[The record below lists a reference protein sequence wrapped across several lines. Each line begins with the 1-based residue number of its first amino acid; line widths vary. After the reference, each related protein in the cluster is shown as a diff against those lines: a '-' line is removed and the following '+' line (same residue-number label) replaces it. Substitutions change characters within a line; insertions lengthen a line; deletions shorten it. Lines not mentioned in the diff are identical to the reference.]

1 MKMNKAIRMAERLKN
16 VIRKY
21 KNHFSGML
29 RRASEHME
37 LPFDT
42 EIKKV
47 DFINHCYALVNKL
60 DLSYGG
66 MLSNKKGMPKT
77 RLPILIL
84 CVIMMKDTCAFEE
97 EIWEVLNMIDTYFWR
112 KFFIFGESRNFII
125 KDLVK

>member
-1 MKMNKAIRMAERLKN
+1 MNKAIRMAERMKN

-42 EIKKV
+42 EIKKMN
-47 DFINHCYALVNKL
+47 FINHCYALVNKL
-60 DLSYGG
+60 DLSCDV

-84 CVIMMKDTCAFEE
+84 CVILMDNRAFEE

-112 KFFIFGESRNFII
+112 KLLIFGESGNFII